1 MKITED
7 EVKERYSI
15 ENFER
20 LLRFTEELQKQK
32 NGEIVEK

>member
-20 LLRFTEELQKQK
+20 LLRVTEELQKQK
-32 NGEIVEK
+32 NGEIMEK